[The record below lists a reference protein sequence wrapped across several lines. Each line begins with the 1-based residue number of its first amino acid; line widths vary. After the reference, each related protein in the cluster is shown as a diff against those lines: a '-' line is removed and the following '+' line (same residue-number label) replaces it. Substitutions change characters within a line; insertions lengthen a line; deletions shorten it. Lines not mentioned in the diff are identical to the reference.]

1 MRLFK
6 INCVFILLF
15 FLNACGE
22 NDNPI
27 PETYRLSVT
36 LSPEE
41 GGRIEV
47 LSSSVTSGE
56 LDLDEV
62 VKGTTL
68 TLKAVP
74 ANGYRFVGW
83 SGDVQ
88 SDEDELTVQ
97 INSETALTATF
108 RANANTP
115 VETYGQ
121 LSIRNGKLVDENN
134 VPVQLH
140 GMSLFWSQWIPKY
153 WNEAVINWLAD
164 DWEINLIRASMA
176 VDETDG
182 YLTNKQREKEK
193 VETIVD
199 AAIGKGIYVIIDWH
213 SHHAENYQAEAI
225 EFFEQMATQYKDH
238 PNVIY
243 EIYNEPLNISWSGV
257 LKPYA
262 EAVVQAIRAIDS
274 DNIIVVGTPN
284 WSQNVDAVIGNQ
296 IQSENIA
303 YAFHFYASEPS
314 HYQNLR
320 NKLEVAAANEIP
332 LFVTE
337 WGVSEASGNGNFN
350 QQWTNEWLTL
360 LDEHKLSWCNW
371 SLADKNETSAALMPG
386 ANVNGQWNATEL
398 SPSGSFIRNLL
409 RTKQGYSNPR

>member
-1 MRLFK
+1 MRFLK
-6 INCVFILLF
+6 INFVFCLLF
-15 FLNACGE
+15 FLNACGKS
-22 NDNPI
+22 DDPI
-27 PETYRLSVT
+27 PETFRLSIS
-36 LSPEE
+36 LSPVE

-56 LDLDEV
+56 LNFDEV

-68 TLKAVP
+68 TLKAIP
-74 ANGYRFVGW
+74 SEGFRFVGW
-83 SGDVQ
+83 SGDHQ
-88 SDEDELTVQ
+88 SDEDELTLQ
-97 INSETALTATF
+97 MNSETTLTATF

-121 LSIRNGKLVDENN
+121 LSINNAKLVDQND
-134 VPVQLH
+134 VPVQLC

-153 WNEAVINWLAD
+153 WNADVVNWLAD

-176 VDETDG
+176 VDENNG
-182 YLTNKQREKEK
+182 YLTNKAREKQK

-199 AAIGKGIYVIIDWH
+199 AAISKGIYVIIDWH
-213 SHHAENYQAEAI
+213 SHHAENYQADAV
-225 EFFEQMATQYKDH
+225 EFFEQMATQYKDY

-262 EAVVQAIRAIDS
+262 EAVVTAIRAIDS

-296 IQSENIA
+296 IQADNIA

-320 NKLEVAAANEIP
+320 NKVAVAVANDIP

-350 QQWTNEWLTL
+350 QQWTNEWLEL
-360 LDEHKLSWCNW
+360 LDEHQLSWCNW

-386 ANVNGQWNATEL
+386 AKDNGQWNASEL
-398 SPSGSFIRNLL
+398 SPSGTFIRNLL